1 MPISECVLIP
11 KDVAL
16 RSSANAK
23 VKTLDAAKW
32 IEAGGFELPEDDER
46 HRSDEFG
53 HDRKG
58 SKNDV
63 NNAKS
68 DLIELQRVTKRV
80 TKNAGPVRFCTV
92 TKGSV

>member
-1 MPISECVLIP
+1 MDTTERIKAWRL
-11 KDVAL
+11 
-16 RSSANAK
+16 
-23 VKTLDAAKW
+23 
-32 IEAGGFELPEDDER
+32 ELPEDDER

-53 HDRKG
+53 HDQKG
-58 SKNDV
+58 SKNGV